1 MARNNHVWVKG
12 DITGDIYYDIFKL
25 DGKEVQY
32 LRLYLMVKGV
42 KGANGVKGLRTC
54 VYGPLA
60 ELVYGHVRKG
70 SRLGVLGHIQQRTTR
85 QGKMVFEAVATEVD
99 FLRNIDWE
107 AGERMRKD
115 LVQRG
120 LLRPSFKDQ
129 DTGGGAI
136 GDSSNDGDD
145 NFSTAIPEDLISD
158 E

>member
-42 KGANGVKGLRTC
+42 KGAAGVKGLRTC

-60 ELVYGHVRKG
+60 ELVYGHVHKG

-85 QGKMVFEAVATEVD
+85 EGKMVFEVVASEIE

-107 AGERMRKD
+107 TGGRVRKD
-115 LVQRG
+115 LVARG
-120 LLRPSFKDQ
+120 LLRPSYQ
-129 DTGGGAI
+129 DEDNTGGGLS
-136 GDSSNDGDD
+136 DQSDQSDDDG
-145 NFSTAIPEDLISD
+145 SAIPEDLISD

>member
-1 MARNNHVWVKG
+1 MARNNLTWIKG
-12 DITGDIYYDIFKL
+12 DITGDIYYDLFKL

-42 KGANGVKGLRTC
+42 VGAAGVRGLRVC

-60 ELVYGHVRKG
+60 ELSYGHVHKG
-70 SRLGVLGHIQQRTTR
+70 SRLGVIGHIQQRTTR
-85 QGKMVFEAVATEVD
+85 KGSLVFEVVAEEVE

-107 AGERMRKD
+107 AGERVRKD

-120 LLRPSFKDQ
+120 QLRPSFRDE
-129 DTGGGAI
+129 DLGGA
-136 GDSSNDGDD
+136 GLVDAADALNEMT
-145 NFSTAIPEDLISD
+145 TAIPEDLAGD